1 MITEDRLIELT
12 SIGGNID
19 MDKLRPFIG
28 IALRTSVKP
37 ILGKALFDRIQK
49 DFDEDTLTGKYLTI
63 YNDYVEYL
71 VAYYTAH
78 HFITMHPF
86 SIVNAGII
94 KNAPE
99 DSETPDFDEIT
110 FLADRYKSLAWT
122 IEQEFLTYVKDN
134 KITEIKGSGCG
145 KQTPNLRLNYKI
157 Q

>member
-37 ILGKALFDRIQK
+37 ILGKALYERIQREYE
-49 DFDEDTLTGKYLTI
+49 EDTLTGKYLTI

-71 VAYYTAH
+71 IAYYTAY
-78 HFITMHPF
+78 HFITMHPY

-94 KNAPE
+94 KNTSE
-99 DSETPDFDEIT
+99 DTETPEFEEVT

-122 IEQEFLTYVKDN
+122 IEQEFLEYVKDN

-145 KQTPNLRLNYKI
+145 KSKPTTRLNYRI